1 MLCSRWGDEGD
12 ARRKPDSIPATIPW
26 PCPCLYWFSFGSCPR
41 SSPEWVSDWVTVWR
55 DRIFIFYASPFD
67 HLEIMRSIRKRSVG
81 TECSLFIRLRK
92 SGVSIVNFIEFHLI
106 GYRKAFKVASPQ
118 VKCGVTLDTIRNGHI
133 QLIRPIGMHSF
144 GHPLPSTMHNLV
156 PSN

>member
-1 MLCSRWGDEGD
+1 MFQVG
-12 ARRKPDSIPATIPW
+12 RRRGCEKKTW
-26 PCPCLYWFSFGSCPR
+26 LHSCDYSMTLSVPVLVLLWVL
-41 SSPEWVSDWVTVWR
+41 PEELPWVSDWVTVWR

-67 HLEIMRSIRKRSVG
+67 HLEIIRSIR
-81 TECSLFIRLRK
+81 TECNLFIRLRK

-118 VKCGVTLDTIRNGHI
+118 VKCKVTLDTIRNGHI
-133 QLIRPIGMHSF
+133 QLIRPIAMHSY
-144 GHPLPSTMHNLV
+144 GQPLPSTMHNLV